1 MIISINF
8 RNLSYKKGFL
18 EQDKLKKFYKQKKY
32 FQNEFKKKSS
42 HITFLMRKVLL
53 KDINILYIK

>member
-18 EQDKLKKFYKQKKY
+18 EQDKLKKFYKQKNY
-32 FQNEFKKKSS
+32 FQNEFKKKFYPM
-42 HITFLMRKVLL
+42 TLLMRKVLL
-53 KDINILYIK
+53 KDINI